1 MLERKETTMLFLTSA
16 YLSKHAYMLQTLSRN
31 ALNLGKSPLRE
42 IHFLPKLS
50 SCVATLSSSSA
61 YILSGSQWLLP
72 CSGVASRL
80 RPRALVQKLPSR
92 QLQPPKTLNLLF
104 LTKNDLLHA
113 TLSSA
118 SLAVLSP
125 PPLLAHLSSS
135 SSSLSFLLMLT
146 CTHHSVSSSVSS
158 STEAPHMLSP
168 SSAYTCCTSK
178 KLCFCNCNIFK
189 HSVLLQSNP
198 CLLGFDWVRFLQ
210 VVAFFTRTFW
220 EPLLPGSASMAVSHS
235 SSPGTATAV
244 RPL

>member
-1 MLERKETTMLFLTSA
+1 MRCNSGFFLSLYPIRISVAPPIFRCCLSTSTA
-16 YLSKHAYMLQTLSRN
+16 G
-31 ALNLGKSPLRE
+31 LGPEASLAPTSTSE
-42 IHFLPKLS
+42 N
-50 SCVATLSSSSA
+50 
-61 YILSGSQWLLP
+61 SQ
-72 CSGVASRL
+72 
-80 RPRALVQKLPSR
+80 PSF
-92 QLQPPKTLNLLF
+92 PDK
-104 LTKNDLLHA
+104 KWSLLHA

-158 STEAPHMLSP
+158 STEALHMLSP

-210 VVAFFTRTFW
+210 VVAFFTRIFW